1 MEDNKFQSDG
11 DEQLLTSLALGG
23 RSSVGRA
30 GEGAA
35 AEHLLQLG
43 YGLEARNW
51 RCRWGE
57 IDIIAEDG
65 TTLVFVE
72 VRSRTNPT
80 RFGTAVEAVTPR
92 KCRQVREVATVYL
105 KQRKTSPH
113 SIRFDVIAVTF
124 LRDGM
129 VGEIKHLPGAF

>member
-1 MEDNKFQSDG
+1 VEHNHFQSHG
-11 DEQLLTSLALGG
+11 DKQSLPSPALRR

-30 GEGAA
+30 GEDAA
-35 AEHLLQLG
+35 AEQLQQLG
-43 YGLEARNW
+43 YRLETRNW
-51 RCRWGE
+51 RCRLGE

-65 TTLVFVE
+65 STLVFVE

-80 RFGTAVEAVTPR
+80 RYGTAVEAITPR

-105 KQRKTSPH
+105 KQHKGSPH
-113 SIRFDVIAVTF
+113 AIRFDVIAVTF
-124 LRDGM
+124 LRDGT